1 MKEIPRQN
9 IVLGTVAVIMLV
21 LILTI
26 GFFAIP
32 VGITLCSLICVIH
45 GIKSL
50 FMEFSEM
57 VCHFPD
63 HRHRFGHLY
72 YHSDYIHVTTSN
84 F

>member
-1 MKEIPRQN
+1 MKEISRQN
-9 IVLGTVAVIMLV
+9 IVLSPVAVIMLV

-32 VGITLCSLICVIH
+32 RHHFMFAHLRYPWNKI
-45 GIKSL
+45 L

-57 VCHFPD
+57 VCHFPS

-72 YHSDYIHVTTSN
+72 YYSDYIHITTSN